1 MFLYAYGGVKGDRKI
16 GIKRK
21 IRLNCFQNLV
31 NCGFWQDC
39 GQMNIFAT
47 GGLLMDP
54 DAGQD
59 VLRCLHINI
68 GRHGA
73 LYLYLYCCVFALTS
87 GDTVLCLRPHLFT
100 GRDSQRPKM
109 VRQFAQS
116 RGSLFWRQSWR
127 VKNLYKELL
136 WCLILQMYLKRIE
149 TRKSQIC
156 SFWQRRHRSGSA
168 TLPSSFSEEKK
179 CAGLSQKNI
188 ARV

>member
-1 MFLYAYGGVKGDRKI
+1 MVLPQRPALCSCIKSACVCMGGERLKGDRKI
-16 GIKRK
+16 GIKKK

-31 NCGFWQDC
+31 NCGRWQDC

-47 GGLLMDP
+47 GGLLKDP

-116 RGSLFWRQSWR
+116 MGSFFWRQ
-127 VKNLYKELL
+127 
-136 WCLILQMYLKRIE
+136 ILE
-149 TRKSQIC
+149 
-156 SFWQRRHRSGSA
+156 
-168 TLPSSFSEEKK
+168 
-179 CAGLSQKNI
+179 SQKTFI
-188 ARV
+188 KSFYDV

>member
-1 MFLYAYGGVKGDRKI
+1 MILKVCSISFTVSADLFKYGFTPTSCSLFLSKVCLCVKGDRKI
-16 GIKRK
+16 RIKKK

-31 NCGFWQDC
+31 NCGRWQDC
-39 GQMNIFAT
+39 GQINIFAT
-47 GGLLMDP
+47 GGLLKDP

-149 TRKSQIC
+149 TRKS
-156 SFWQRRHRSGSA
+156 
-168 TLPSSFSEEKK
+168 
-179 CAGLSQKNI
+179 
-188 ARV
+188 